1 LKSNTKQNCTAA
13 GFNMVYMPFSYY
25 QTPENTHR
33 MNNGNTKLIKQGH
46 KTQKQQA
53 LKRYYRKVTGP

>member
-1 LKSNTKQNCTAA
+1 
-13 GFNMVYMPFSYY
+13 MVYMPLSYY

-46 KTQKQQA
+46 KIQKQQT